1 MASTTGT
8 RTESYPGWVQGMREV
23 FRAGTMSQFVI
34 YGNVHDLV
42 SHASEDGPKF
52 YALKDYLA
60 EVLFAKFDVVL
71 YYSRGAGLKALRGQE
86 AFFKFLKMMD
96 DWTQSNYASSRLP
109 RELGAAM
116 ELLDT
121 FLRYS
126 LQRTVIESGQ
136 AKRDPLR
143 TCVIMDYVQ
152 FVVPETGGAPADKN
166 TETLIRLLDWAADP
180 NLLGAQVAT
189 VLITE
194 SLAGLSRTLVENPY
208 NHKVKVSLPT
218 EEECLEYLQYLATQY
233 PEMTPSLEVPVEVM
247 AKKVV
252 GLTRVSLHHMV
263 ALAVKNGKKLTSD
276 YLSKIKKELIEKE
289 CAGLL
294 EFVESKLTLDN
305 VSGCDGAKKWLRED
319 ARLLR
324 EGKFTAVPMG
334 YLMTGRIGTGKT
346 WLTNCWAGE
355 VGVPF
360 VVFKNFRDKWMGNTE
375 SNLEKIF
382 TVLKALGQVVVFVDE
397 ADQMA
402 GKRSSGDSD
411 NGLSGRIYGMF
422 AQEMSNT
429 ANRGRIVWVF
439 ATSRP
444 DLLEVDLKRPGR
456 LDVHIPLFPPQNDE
470 ERAALFESMARKI
483 KLPLSREDLPTLPPG
498 VDLGGNEME
507 TVIVRAMRVYE
518 LQGDA
523 PDKKP
528 LKEILAQVVAEYR
541 PLPHV
546 KNLEYMDLIAVKE
559 CTDTVFLSDRYKSI
573 PPEELDRRIAVLKME
588 LNIQ

>member
-1 MASTTGT
+1 MIK
-8 RTESYPGWVQGMREV
+8 TESYPAWVQGMREV

-34 YGNVHDLV
+34 YGNVYDVVGHRGDEG
-42 SHASEDGPKF
+42 AIKF

-60 EVLFAKFDVVL
+60 EILFGKFDVVL

-86 AFFKFLKMMD
+86 SFFKFLKMMD

-121 FLRYS
+121 FMRYS
-126 LQRTVIESGQ
+126 LQRTVIENGQ

-152 FVVPETGGAPADKN
+152 FLVPETGGAPADKN
-166 TETLIRLLDWAADP
+166 IETLIRMLDWAADP
-180 NLLGAQVAT
+180 NLLGAQVCT

-208 NHKVKVSLPT
+208 NHKVKIALPS
-218 EEECLEYLQYLATQY
+218 EEECLEYLEHLAVQY
-233 PEMTPSLEVPVEVM
+233 PDMKPSLDVSVEVM

-252 GLTRVSLHHMV
+252 GLTRVSLQHMV
-263 ALAVKNGKKLTSD
+263 ALAVKNGKKLTAE

-294 EFVESKLTLDN
+294 EFVESKLTLEH

-324 EGKFTAVPMG
+324 EGKFTAIPMG
-334 YLMTGRIGTGKT
+334 YLMAGRIGTGKT

-402 GKRSSGDSD
+402 GRRSSGDSD

-456 LDVHIPLFPPQNDE
+456 LDVHIPLFPPQTDE

-518 LQGDA
+518 LQEDA
-523 PDKKP
+523 PDKKS
-528 LKEILAQVVAEYR
+528 LKDILAQVVTEYR

-559 CTDTVFLSDRYKSI
+559 CTDSVFLPDRYKSI
-573 PPEELDRRIAVLKME
+573 PAEELDRRIAQLKQE
-588 LNIQ
+588 LNIA

>member
-1 MASTTGT
+1 MLK
-8 RTESYPGWVQGMREV
+8 TETYPPWVQGMREV
-23 FRAGTMSQFVI
+23 FRAGTLSQFLI
-34 YGNVHDLV
+34 YGNVFDLV
-42 SHASEDGPKF
+42 AHRGDDGLKF

-60 EVLFAKFDVVL
+60 QVLFGKFDCVL
-71 YYSRGAGLKALRGQE
+71 YYSRGAGLKALKGQE
-86 AFFKFLKMMD
+86 TFFKFLKMMD
-96 DWTQSNYASSRLP
+96 DWNQTSHASSRLP
-109 RELGAAM
+109 RDQGQAM

-126 LQRTVIESGQ
+126 LQRTVIEDGQ

-143 TCVIMDYVQ
+143 AAVVMDYVQ
-152 FVVPETGGAPADKN
+152 FIAPETGGQLNDRS

-194 SLAGLSRTLVENPY
+194 SLAGLARTLVENPY
-208 NHKVKVSLPT
+208 NHKVKIPLPG
-218 EEECLEYLQYLATQY
+218 EEDCLEFLEHLSLVY
-233 PEMTPSLEVPVEVM
+233 PELKPSLDVTLEAM

-252 GLTRVSLHHMV
+252 GLTRVSLQHMV
-263 ALAVKNGKKLTSD
+263 ALAVKNDKKLTSE
-276 YLSKIKKELIEKE
+276 YLSRIKKELIEKE

-294 EFVESKLTLDN
+294 EFVESKQTLDQ
-305 VSGCDGAKKWLRED
+305 VAGCDGAKKWLRDD

-346 WLTNCWAGE
+346 WLTHCWAGE

-375 SNLEKIF
+375 ANLEKIF

-456 LDVHIPLFPPQNDE
+456 LDVHIPLFPPQSDE
-470 ERAALFESMARKI
+470 ERTLLFEAMARKV

-518 LQGDA
+518 LQG

-528 LKEILAQVVAEYR
+528 LKEVLAQVVAEYR

-559 CTDTVFLSDRYKSI
+559 CTDLVFLPERYRAI
-573 PPEELDRRIAVLKME
+573 PPEELERRLAQLKLE